1 MCGVAFIDRFDGEH
15 AIQVG
20 HDLIVTCRSKTKV
33 SSNPL
38 IHRVDF
44 GTTLFQNKLVSFT
57 LGAFARND
65 INVENSE
72 SIFKSMDNVKNEG
85 VFRWEVVHHGRVRDT
100 DFVGEVSQ
108 RETVIAAS

>member
-20 HDLIVTCRSKTKV
+20 HDLIVTCCSKTKV

-44 GTTLFQNKLVSFT
+44 GTALFQNKLISFA
-57 LGAFARND
+57 LDAFAGND

-72 SIFKSMDNVKNEG
+72 SIFKSMDNVKNER
-85 VFRWEVVHHGRVRDT
+85 VFRWEVVHHGRM
-100 DFVGEVSQ
+100 
-108 RETVIAAS
+108 

>member
-20 HDLIVTCRSKTKV
+20 HDLVVACSRKTKM

-38 IHRVDF
+38 IHRVNF
-44 GTTLFQNKLVSFT
+44 GTALFQNKLVSFA
-57 LGAFARND
+57 LGAFAGDD

-72 SIFKSMDNVKNEG
+72 SIFKSMDHVKNEG

-100 DFVGEVSQ
+100 DFIGEVSQ
-108 RETVIAAS
+108 RKAVIAAS